1 MGNSFFQQPAGVP
14 GLGITTT
21 TVSGLTGQSFRTLP
35 APNPGLALYMLQIRA
50 PQPASTVNTSY
61 IFPLSPTSVR
71 KDVTSL
77 TTYYDVAGDNTNQG
91 VQRIIDFYGNTPCTY
106 ILEGTTGWKWHSTD
120 GYRYTG
126 LQSIQVIENLLA
138 TWANLNQ
145 TQISTGNAGLYE
157 LWFFDFF
164 RNQFWSVVPIGPQGI
179 RQDERRPILVNYSFR
194 FLGVYPL
201 GAAQVPSPDA
211 LATLLTQPANA
222 NAAAISSFNYSIFN
236 TYGGVTA
243 PVL

>member
-1 MGNSFFQQPAGVP
+1 MGNSFFQNPGGTP
-14 GLGITTT
+14 GLGFTTT
-21 TVSGLTGQSFRTLP
+21 TVSGFVGQSFKTLP
-35 APNPGLALYMLQIRA
+35 APNTGLALYMLQIRS

-61 IFPLSPTSVR
+61 IFPLSPSSVR
-71 KDVTSL
+71 KDTTGL

-91 VQRIIDFYGNTPCTY
+91 VQRIIDFYGLTAVTY
-106 ILEGTTGWKWHSTD
+106 IIEGTTGWKWHSTD
-120 GYRYTG
+120 GYQYTG

-145 TQISTGNAGLYE
+145 TQIINGNAGLYE

-194 FLGVYPL
+194 LLGVYPI
-201 GAAQVPSPDA
+201 GAASVPQPDSLGSL
-211 LATLLTQPANA
+211 LAQPAQMNAAILTQ
-222 NAAAISSFNYSIFN
+222 FNNSIGSTYS
-236 TYGGVTA
+236 GVTA
-243 PVL
+243 PVS